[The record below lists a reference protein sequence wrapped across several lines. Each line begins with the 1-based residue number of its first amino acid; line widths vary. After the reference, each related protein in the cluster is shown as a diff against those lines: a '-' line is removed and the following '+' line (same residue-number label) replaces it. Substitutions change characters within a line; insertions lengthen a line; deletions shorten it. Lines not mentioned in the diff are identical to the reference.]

1 MGGVRVGSVVIDC
14 NDFDR
19 MFAFWRDALGYS
31 RVTSQR
37 TTGSCCTTPRVR
49 T

>member
-1 MGGVRVGSVVIDC
+1 MGGMRVGSVVIDC

-19 MFAFWRDALGYS
+19 MFAFWREALGYVPRAS
-31 RVTSQR
+31 RR
-37 TTGSCCTTPRVR
+37 PTGSCCTTRSVR

>member
-19 MFAFWRDALGYS
+19 MFAFWRGRARL
-31 RVTSQR
+31 RAA
-37 TTGSCCTTPRVR
+37 
-49 T
+49 